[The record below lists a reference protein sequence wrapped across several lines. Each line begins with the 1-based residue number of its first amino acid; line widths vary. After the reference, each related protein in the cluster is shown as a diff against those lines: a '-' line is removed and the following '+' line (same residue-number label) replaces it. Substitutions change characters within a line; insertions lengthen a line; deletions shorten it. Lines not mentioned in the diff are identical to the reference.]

1 MGGIVDLITEFIK
14 DMLTSWVTSNLTNMF
29 NDVNDKVG
37 QVAVEVGKTPSTW
50 NSSIFTMVRNI
61 SDTVMVPIAGM
72 IISAILCY
80 ELITMIMDKNNMH
93 DFDTSLFIRYLG
105 KACIAVVLLSKTFDI
120 TMAIFDVG
128 NHIVVNAAGA
138 INANAT
144 IDVEAT
150 LLSMFTNQ
158 LSGMSMGELF
168 GLGLETM
175 IVSFGMK
182 IMSAVI
188 TVIIFG
194 RMIEIYLYISVA
206 PVPFSTLGNREW
218 GGIGTN
224 YIKALIALAFQ
235 GFFLMVCVGIYSALV
250 ASLSVAGNIHSA
262 LWTIVAYTVVLCFS
276 MGKTSSL
283 SRSIMHA
290 H

>member
-1 MGGIVDLITEFIK
+1 MGGIVDLITDFIK
-14 DMLTSWVTSNLTNMF
+14 DILTSWVTSNLTNMF

-72 IISAILCY
+72 IISAILFY
-80 ELITMIMDKNNMH
+80 ELISMVMDKNNMH

-128 NHIVVNAAGA
+128 NHIVVSAAGA
-138 INANAT
+138 INATAT

-158 LSGMSMGELF
+158 LSSMSLGELF

-218 GGIGTN
+218 GSIGTN

>member
-80 ELITMIMDKNNMH
+80 ELISMVMDKNNMH

-128 NHIVVNAAGA
+128 NHIVVSAAGA
-138 INANAT
+138 INATAT

-158 LSGMSMGELF
+158 LSSMSLGELF

-218 GGIGTN
+218 GSIGTN

>member
-61 SDTVMVPIAGM
+61 SDSVMVPIAGM

-80 ELITMIMDKNNMH
+80 ELISMIMDKNNMH

-128 NHIVVNAAGA
+128 NHIVINAAGA
-138 INANAT
+138 INATAT

>member
-128 NHIVVNAAGA
+128 NHIVINAAGA
-138 INANAT
+138 INATAT

>member
-1 MGGIVDLITEFIK
+1 MGGIVDLITDFIK
-14 DMLTSWVTSNLTNMF
+14 DILTSWVTSNLTNMF

-80 ELITMIMDKNNMH
+80 ELISMVMDKNNMH

-128 NHIVVNAAGA
+128 NHIVVSAAGA
-138 INANAT
+138 INATAT

-158 LSGMSMGELF
+158 LSSMSLGELF

-218 GGIGTN
+218 GSIGTN

-235 GFFLMVCVGIYSALV
+235 GFFLMVCVGIYAALV

>member
-14 DMLTSWVTSNLTNMF
+14 DILTSWVTSNLTNMF

-80 ELITMIMDKNNMH
+80 ELITMVMDKNNMH

-128 NHIVVNAAGA
+128 NHIVVSAAGA
-138 INANAT
+138 INANAS

-158 LSGMSMGELF
+158 LSSMSLGELF

-218 GGIGTN
+218 GSIGTN

>member
-128 NHIVVNAAGA
+128 NHIVINAAGA
-138 INANAT
+138 INATAT

-158 LSGMSMGELF
+158 LSSMSMGELF

-218 GGIGTN
+218 GSIGTN

>member
-1 MGGIVDLITEFIK
+1 MGGIVDLITDFIK
-14 DMLTSWVTSNLTNMF
+14 DILTSWVTSNLTNMF

-61 SDTVMVPIAGM
+61 SDTVMVPIAGI

-80 ELITMIMDKNNMH
+80 ELISMVMDKNNMH

-128 NHIVVNAAGA
+128 NHIVVSAAGA
-138 INANAT
+138 INANAS

-158 LSGMSMGELF
+158 LSSMSLGELF

-218 GGIGTN
+218 GSIGTN

>member
-1 MGGIVDLITEFIK
+1 MGGIVDLITDFIK
-14 DMLTSWVTSNLTNMF
+14 DILTSWVTSNLTNMF

-80 ELITMIMDKNNMH
+80 ELISMVMDKNNMH

-128 NHIVVNAAGA
+128 NHIVINAAGA
-138 INANAT
+138 INATAT

-158 LSGMSMGELF
+158 LSSMSLGELF

-218 GGIGTN
+218 GSIGTN

>member
-1 MGGIVDLITEFIK
+1 MGGIVDLIIEFIK
-14 DMLTSWVTSNLTNMF
+14 DMLTSWVTSNLTQMF

-93 DFDTSLFIRYLG
+93 DFDTSLFIRYLV
-105 KACIAVVLLSKTFDI
+105 KACVAVVLLSKTFDI

-128 NHIVVNAAGA
+128 NHIVINAAGA
-138 INANAT
+138 INATAT

-158 LSGMSMGELF
+158 LSGMSMGDFFILPSSIHELLVVPKQD
-168 GLGLETM
+168 GMELSDLESMVKEVNATQ
-175 IVSFGMK
+175 
-182 IMSAVI
+182 
-188 TVIIFG
+188 
-194 RMIEIYLYISVA
+194 VA
-206 PVPFSTLGNREW
+206 PEEKLSDHVYEYDAKEKELYRADKANEHEQKVEQKHAKEKGAEKEKVS
-218 GGIGTN
+218 
-224 YIKALIALAFQ
+224 IKDK
-235 GFFLMVCVGIYSALV
+235 
-250 ASLSVAGNIHSA
+250 LSQNKEKAAEINKSHEKNHEKKKEVM
-262 LWTIVAYTVVLCFS
+262 L
-276 MGKTSSL
+276 
-283 SRSIMHA
+283 
-290 H
+290 

>member
-1 MGGIVDLITEFIK
+1 MRGIVDLITEFIK

-105 KACIAVVLLSKTFDI
+105 KACIAVMLLSKTFDI

-128 NHIVVNAAGA
+128 NHIVINAAGA
-138 INANAT
+138 INATAT

-218 GGIGTN
+218 GSIGTN

>member
-1 MGGIVDLITEFIK
+1 MGGIVDLITDFIK
-14 DMLTSWVTSNLTNMF
+14 DILTSWVTSNLTNMF

-80 ELITMIMDKNNMH
+80 ELISMVMDKNNMH

-158 LSGMSMGELF
+158 LSSMSLGELF

>member
-1 MGGIVDLITEFIK
+1 MGGIVDLITEFVK
-14 DMLTSWVTSNLTNMF
+14 DILTSWVTSNLTNMF

-37 QVAVEVGKTPSTW
+37 QVAIEVGKTPSTW
-50 NSSIFTMVRNI
+50 NASIFAMVRNI

-80 ELITMIMDKNNMH
+80 ELISMVMDKNNMH

-158 LSGMSMGELF
+158 LSSMSLGELF

-218 GGIGTN
+218 GSIGTN

-235 GFFLMVCVGIYSALV
+235 GFFLMVCVGIYAALV

>member
-128 NHIVVNAAGA
+128 NHIVINAAGA
-138 INANAT
+138 INATAT

-158 LSGMSMGELF
+158 LSSMSLGELF

>member
-1 MGGIVDLITEFIK
+1 MGGIVDLITDFIK
-14 DMLTSWVTSNLTNMF
+14 DILTSWVTSNLTNMF
-29 NDVNDKVG
+29 TDVNDKVG

-50 NSSIFTMVRNI
+50 NPSIFTMVRNI
-61 SDTVMVPIAGM
+61 SGSVMVPIAGM

-80 ELITMIMDKNNMH
+80 ELISMIMDKNNMH

-128 NHIVVNAAGA
+128 NHIVINAAGA
-138 INANAT
+138 INATAT

-150 LLSMFTNQ
+150 LLTMFTNQ
-158 LSGMSMGELF
+158 LNSMSLGELF

-218 GGIGTN
+218 GSIGTN
-224 YIKALIALAFQ
+224 YIKALVALAFQ

-250 ASLSVAGNIHSA
+250 ASLSIAGNIHSA
-262 LWTIVAYTVVLCFS
+262 LWSIVAYTVVLCFS
-276 MGKTSSL
+276 MGKTGSL

>member
-1 MGGIVDLITEFIK
+1 MGGIVDLITDFIK
-14 DMLTSWVTSNLTNMF
+14 DILTSWVTSNLTNMF

-80 ELITMIMDKNNMH
+80 ELISMVMDKNNMH

-128 NHIVVNAAGA
+128 NHIVVSAAGA
-138 INANAT
+138 INANAS

-158 LSGMSMGELF
+158 LSSMSLGELF

-218 GGIGTN
+218 GSIGTN

>member
-128 NHIVVNAAGA
+128 NHIVINAAGA
-138 INANAT
+138 INATAT

-218 GGIGTN
+218 GSIGTN

-235 GFFLMVCVGIYSALV
+235 GFFLMVCVGIYSALI